1 MWGELILIFTP
12 NLDTNDEGK
21 SRLFLSNPLD
31 SRKAKLLKT
40 KTVDSKLD
48 IKQNLP
54 RSLNFQVIGLLRALK
69 SLKKISMQPDIELRK
84 VEKYFFPL

>member
-21 SRLFLSNPLD
+21 PRLFLSNPLD

-69 SLKKISMQPDIELRK
+69 SLKNISMQSDIELRK
-84 VEKYFFPL
+84 VEKHFFPW

>member
-12 NLDTNDEGK
+12 NLDINDEGK
-21 SRLFLSNPLD
+21 PRLFLSNPLD

-69 SLKKISMQPDIELRK
+69 SLKKISMQSDIELRK
-84 VEKYFFPL
+84 VEKHFFPR